1 MELTLILRGMN
12 FSLVRSEFFYKLLS
26 KSLEINAEKEDMS
39 FLIYPLLL
47 FENQRKNKK
56 KIAFI
61 LKKGCLIQN

>member
-1 MELTLILRGMN
+1 MN

-56 KIAFI
+56 KKIAFI
-61 LKKGCLIQN
+61 LKKGCLIQNKVLSL

>member
-1 MELTLILRGMN
+1 MQI
-12 FSLVRSEFFYKLLS
+12 
-26 KSLEINAEKEDMS
+26 KEDMS

-61 LKKGCLIQN
+61 LKKGCLIQNKVLSL

>member
-1 MELTLILRGMN
+1 MN

-56 KIAFI
+56 KDSIYFEKR
-61 LKKGCLIQN
+61 LFNSK